1 VLQLHE
7 KLYELAKLDLKAAN
21 ILRDNNMFSHAI
33 CEYAQSFEKSTK
45 SILAKYFVSYEK
57 MGGQEIEEKMKK
69 SYGHKLIKVSIGMIN
84 IIIDDD
90 IRLYV
95 SKGGKKTDDFV
106 QNPLKAIQGLEQ
118 HKYSEEELIM
128 HFSDIVSH
136 NFKAYQRTKIKQ
148 FDGYE
153 HPRWEY
159 LQQQFANAKTTY
171 LRYMTISWILA
182 PVLEDMERYVRYP
195 SKSVNYNNIRFLLDH
210 KNKKPCDMLGEMI
223 SELIDTVPLVWDK
236 ILSMT

>member
-1 VLQLHE
+1 MLELHE
-7 KLYELAKLDLKAAN
+7 KLYELANLDLKAAN

-33 CEYAQSFEKSTK
+33 YEYAQSFEKSTK

-57 MGGQEIEEKMKK
+57 MGEQEIEEKMKK

-106 QNPLKAIQGLEQ
+106 QNPLKAIQGLKQ
-118 HKYSEEELIM
+118 HKYSEEELIV

-136 NFKAYQRTKIKQ
+136 NFKAYLKTKNNQ

-153 HPRWEY
+153 HPGWEY
-159 LQQQFANAKTTY
+159 LRQQFATAKTSY
-171 LRYMTISWILA
+171 LRYITISWILA

-195 SKSVNYNNIRFLLDH
+195 SKSVNYNNISFLMDH
-210 KNKKPCDMLGEMI
+210 ENKKPCDMLDEMI

-236 ILSMT
+236 IISMT

>member
-1 VLQLHE
+1 
-7 KLYELAKLDLKAAN
+7 
-21 ILRDNNMFSHAI
+21 
-33 CEYAQSFEKSTK
+33 
-45 SILAKYFVSYEK
+45 
-57 MGGQEIEEKMKK
+57 MGEQEIEEKMRK

-118 HKYSEEELIM
+118 HKYSEEELIV

-153 HPRWEY
+153 HP
-159 LQQQFANAKTTY
+159 
-171 LRYMTISWILA
+171 
-182 PVLEDMERYVRYP
+182 
-195 SKSVNYNNIRFLLDH
+195 
-210 KNKKPCDMLGEMI
+210 G
-223 SELIDTVPLVWDK
+223 
-236 ILSMT
+236 

>member
-1 VLQLHE
+1 
-7 KLYELAKLDLKAAN
+7 
-21 ILRDNNMFSHAI
+21 
-33 CEYAQSFEKSTK
+33 
-45 SILAKYFVSYEK
+45 
-57 MGGQEIEEKMKK
+57 MGEQEIEEKMMK

-106 QNPLKAIQGLEQ
+106 QNSHKAIQGLEQ
-118 HKYSEEELIM
+118 HKYSEEELIV

-136 NFKAYQRTKIKQ
+136 NFKAYQRTKNKQ

-153 HPRWEY
+153 HPGWEY
-159 LQQQFANAKTTY
+159 LRQQFSTAKTTY
-171 LRYMTISWILA
+171 LRYITISWILA
-182 PVLEDMERYVRYP
+182 PVLEDMERYIRYP
-195 SKSVNYNNIRFLLDH
+195 SKSINYNNIRFLMDH
-210 KNKKPCDMLGEMI
+210 KNRKPCEMLDEMI

-236 ILSMT
+236 IISMT